1 MTRGETY
8 WKKSYMFYDRYD
20 AYSVSKNFL
29 NLCFPFGASATKQH
43 LVLIVV
49 CLDSCRIPSSAMI
62 LYSYDILILDL
73 FESNEPQDISMRDQD
88 YFRGID
94 SQKLPYVRRFLIK
107 DIILQIQKLGNILCH
122 FRPSFLSFLL

>member
-88 YFRGID
+88 LICGTN
-94 SQKLPYVRRFLIK
+94 SQQLPSVQRSLIK
-107 DIILQIQKLGNILCH
+107 DIILQIQKLGNSLYH
-122 FRPSFLSFLL
+122 FQPSLLSSLL